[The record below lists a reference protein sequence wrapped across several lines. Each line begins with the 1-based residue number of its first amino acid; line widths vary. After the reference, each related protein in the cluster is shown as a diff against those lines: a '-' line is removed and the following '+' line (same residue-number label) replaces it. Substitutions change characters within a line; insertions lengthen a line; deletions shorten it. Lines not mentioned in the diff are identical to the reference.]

1 MTIKAKLLI
10 SISALIL
17 AIAAISIFSVYVS
30 EKEKEIAES
39 IVSNDVLPMEE
50 LKIIADSYAVEIV
63 DTTHKVRSGAVLAA
77 DGAKSVDRA
86 LSTIETKWKHYTSGT
101 LTEEARAIASKFQS
115 IRQSANERISEMRD
129 LLASSNM
136 QGLAT
141 FIDTKLYP
149 TIDPLGTEISK
160 LIELHIDLAQHS
172 LEKGKAL
179 QTELAIVMTILSVAG
194 AAAAVFSIW
203 TVIAGVIR
211 PLNSITGAMGS
222 LAAGDLDVAIYGEG
236 RHDEIGAMA
245 STVVTFRDNA
255 RKRRELEEQAV
266 ENGCKLEAISRAQA
280 VIEFTLKGDI
290 LTANENFLNTLGYQ
304 LSEIQGKHHSM
315 FCEPSFSNSEDY
327 GRFWTKLAG
336 GELVSDEF
344 MRIGKGGEKVYI
356 QASYNPIIDVNGK
369 VFKVVKFATDVT
381 QRVNNVDQLANALQA
396 LSAGDLTQTIAT
408 PFLPTLE
415 KLRCDFNET
424 SSRLRSTL
432 QTISQNASTIAAAS
446 QEIQSAS
453 NDLSSRTEQ
462 QAASIEETAAALEE
476 ITTTVSDSSHRAQ
489 EAGQL
494 VRKTKENAEHSG
506 SVVGQAVDAMGKIE
520 KSAGEI
526 ANIIGVIDEIAFQT
540 NLLALNAGVEAARAG
555 DAGKGFAVVA
565 QEVRELAQRSAKAA
579 KEIKELINASN
590 EHVKNGVSL
599 VGSTGKALQEIVT
612 QVVQVDGNVGAIVE
626 ASREQATGLK
636 EINAAVNTMDQGTQ
650 QNAAMVE
657 ETTAAAHSLAKEAEQ
672 LFELLGQFNIGTG
685 GNGYRAAPSVANHAS
700 RPVASPTRE
709 MAAKIAKAFN
719 GNAALKG
726 GDTWEEF

>member
-1 MTIKAKLLI
+1 MTIKTKLLI

-17 AIAAISIFSVYVS
+17 VITATSVFSVYVS

-39 IVSNDVLPMEE
+39 IVLDDVLPMEE
-50 LKIIADSYAVEIV
+50 LKVIADSYTVGIV
-63 DTTHKVRSGAVLAA
+63 DTVQKVRSGAIPAA
-77 DGAKSVDRA
+77 DGAKSVDQA
-86 LSTIETKWKHYTSGT
+86 LSTIDTRWKHYTART
-101 LTEEARAIASKFQS
+101 LTGEAKALASEFES
-115 IRQSANERISEMRD
+115 IRQSANEPIAEMRN
-129 LLASSNM
+129 LLASSNL
-136 QGLAT
+136 QGLAA
-141 FIDTKLYP
+141 FAVTKLYP
-149 TIDPLGTEISK
+149 TTDPLGTAISK
-160 LIELHIDLAQHS
+160 LIDLHIGLSQQS
-172 LEKGKAL
+172 LEDGKAL
-179 QTELAIVMTILSVAG
+179 QAELAIAMMMLSVVG
-194 AAAAVFSIW
+194 AAAAAFSIW
-203 TVIAGVIR
+203 TVLAGVIR
-211 PLNSITGAMGS
+211 PLNSITGAMGA
-222 LAAGDLDVAIYGEG
+222 LAKGDLDVTIYGEG
-236 RHDEIGAMA
+236 RRDEIGAMA

-255 RKRRELEEQAV
+255 RKRRQLEEQAV
-266 ENGCKLEAISRAQA
+266 ENGCKLDAISRAQA
-280 VIEFTLKGDI
+280 VIEFTLTGDI
-290 LTANENFLNTLGYQ
+290 LTANENFLNTLGYK

-327 GRFWTKLAG
+327 RRFWTKLAG

-344 MRIGKGGEKVYI
+344 TRIGKGGKKVHI

-381 QRVNNVDQLANALQA
+381 ARVNNVDQLASALQA
-396 LSAGDLTQTIAT
+396 LSAGDLTRTIAT

-415 KLRCDFNET
+415 KLRSDFNDT
-424 SSRLRSTL
+424 SSKLRNTL
-432 QTISQNASTIAAAS
+432 QTILQNASAISAAS
-446 QEIQSAS
+446 QHIQSAS
-453 NDLSSRTEQ
+453 NDLSKRTEQ
-462 QAASIEETAAALEE
+462 QAASVEETAAALEE

-489 EAGQL
+489 DAGQL

-579 KEIKELINASN
+579 KEIKELINTSN

-636 EINAAVNTMDQGTQ
+636 EINTAVNTMDEGTQ

-657 ETTAAAHSLAKEAEQ
+657 ETTAAAHRLAKEAEQ
-672 LFELLGQFNIGTG
+672 LFELVSQFNIGTG
-685 GNGYRAAPSVANHAS
+685 ATAQRTAPAAAHQHM
-700 RPVASPTRE
+700 RPAASPARQMTAR
-709 MAAKIAKAFN
+709 IAHAFN

-726 GDTWEEF
+726 GDSWEEF